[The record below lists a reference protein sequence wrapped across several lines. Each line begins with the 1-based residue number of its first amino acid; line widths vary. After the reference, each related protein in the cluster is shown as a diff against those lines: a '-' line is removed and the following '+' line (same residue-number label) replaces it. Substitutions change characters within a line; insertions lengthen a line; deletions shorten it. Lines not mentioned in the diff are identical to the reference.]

1 MKKNVHGGG
10 WNQIFR
16 LLHEKVHAERVKTQ
30 TINKD
35 ALLLDTWAY
44 ILPQG

>member
-1 MKKNVHGGG
+1 MVCGGG
-10 WNQIFR
+10 KQIFY
-16 LLHEKVHAERVKTQ
+16 LLFEKVQAERVKTQ